1 MSMDRI
7 NITNL
12 LVRGIVGINPDE
24 RTKPQDVLVN
34 VTMLVDTTK
43 AAVSDSIDDAV
54 NYRTV
59 AKAMISH
66 IEQGEPMLLERL
78 AAELVQIAFD
88 SEDRIEEVQLKVE
101 KPGALRFAESV
112 GVTIKRKRSDA

>member
-1 MSMDRI
+1 MDRI

-24 RTKPQDVLVN
+24 RTKPQDVVVN
-34 VTMLVDTTK
+34 VTMLADTSK
-43 AAVSDSIDDAV
+43 AAISDSIDDAI

-59 AKAMISH
+59 AKAMITH
-66 IEQGEPMLLERL
+66 IEQGKPMLVERL

-88 SEDRIEEVQLKVE
+88 ADDRIEEVQLKVE